1 LHDPNSGVL
10 RLVGGEGFPESGGAP
25 ISGRRKVGASGGAGV
40 GAGAVESAAARR
52 RRAVASENRASAAL
66 DLEDARLVFAL
77 RVAERLEG
85 GRAAILTPESRGR
98 LMSLSE
104 RMGLAPFDASLV
116 IAIVQDAARRGE
128 TADDPLTAGRLTL
141 VRPAGRAARRT
152 ARDAV
157 ESLVVPAA
165 AAVVLA
171 LVLITALIG
180 LVL

>member
-1 LHDPNSGVL
+1 
-10 RLVGGEGFPESGGAP
+10 
-25 ISGRRKVGASGGAGV
+25 
-40 GAGAVESAAARR
+40 
-52 RRAVASENRASAAL
+52 VASENRASAAL

-85 GRAAILTPESRGR
+85 GRAAILTPETRGR

-141 VRPAGRAARRT
+141 VRPARRTAGRAARR
-152 ARDAV
+152 AV
-157 ESLVVPAA
+157 ESLAVPAA

-171 LVLITALIG
+171 LVILTALIG
-180 LVL
+180 LVV